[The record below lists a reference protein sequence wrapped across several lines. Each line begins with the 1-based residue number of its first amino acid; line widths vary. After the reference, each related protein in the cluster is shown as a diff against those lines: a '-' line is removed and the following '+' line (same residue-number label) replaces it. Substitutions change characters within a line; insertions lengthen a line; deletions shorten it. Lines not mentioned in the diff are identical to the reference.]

1 MAEPVLQD
9 YPRSEIIEHHA
20 EFQQLLLD
28 MAKRSAGGKAASGR
42 YRKYDS
48 TRLLFLHTCAFTSL
62 RLGKRIDEKDRC
74 LLFLP
79 ITSRDDSGTCADKD
93 ELDRWCRLAQEGSAL
108 EVVPVVWARCGK
120 ADEYSNVGGQQHGG
134 LRSAGASTGGQAARV
149 PAEFWSLRWM
159 HLESARTRWNI
170 AEAQAKS
177 HRPGW
182 ADAAVDY
189 IAFLHLALPA
199 ACRPLSRAP
208 RARAQWLPH
217 AW

>member
-1 MAEPVLQD
+1 MAEPVRQD

-28 MAKRSAGGKAASGR
+28 MAKRSAGGKTTSGR
-42 YRKYDS
+42 YKKYDS
-48 TRLLFLHTCAFTSL
+48 TRLLFLNTIAFPSL
-62 RLGKRIDEKDRC
+62 RLGKRIDPKDWR

-79 ITSRDDSGTCADKD
+79 ITSRDDPGTCADKD
-93 ELDRWCRLAQEGSAL
+93 ELDRWCALHKKDPRSKSSQSYGLDAAKQTSILTWVANNTAGYVPPAQA
-108 EVVPVVWARCGK
+108 P
-120 ADEYSNVGGQQHGG
+120 
-134 LRSAGASTGGQAARV
+134 QAARV
-149 PAEFWSLRWM
+149 HAEFWSLRWM

-177 HRPGW
+177 HCPGW

-189 IAFLHLALPA
+189 IAFLHLALPP

>member
-1 MAEPVLQD
+1 MPVRQD

-28 MAKRSAGGKAASGR
+28 MAKRSAGGKPTSGR
-42 YRKYDS
+42 YKKYDS
-48 TRLLFLHTCAFTSL
+48 TRLLFLNTIAFPSL

-79 ITSRDDSGTCADKD
+79 ITSRQGRARP
-93 ELDRWCRLAQEGSAL
+93 LVRLAQEGSAL

-149 PAEFWSLRWM
+149 HAEFWSLRWM

-189 IAFLHLALPA
+189 IAFLHLALPP